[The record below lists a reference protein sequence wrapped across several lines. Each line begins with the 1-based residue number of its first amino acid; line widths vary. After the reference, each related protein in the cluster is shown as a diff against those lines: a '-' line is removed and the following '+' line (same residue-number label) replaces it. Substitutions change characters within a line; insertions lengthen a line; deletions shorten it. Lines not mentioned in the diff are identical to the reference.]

1 MKLYLVRHAQTL
13 WNRDN
18 RLQGYSDTPL
28 SPAGVAQ
35 AASVGAYFARQ
46 PIAALYTSHLPR
58 TIRTAE
64 PIARALGCA
73 PQAEPALGEI
83 GLGDWEGLTPE
94 EINTRYA
101 GAFERWRST
110 PSTTVIPGGEPLAAF
125 RERVRKGIERI
136 MARHQSGPVVVVTH
150 GGVISALLAD
160 WLEASYD
167 HLLRRLV
174 LDNGGI
180 SALNIRAL
188 PPDVLWVNATH
199 HLPVTVASVGQIAS
213 GAESPQAASSSAG

>member
-18 RLQGYSDTPL
+18 RLQGHSDTEL
-28 SPAGVAQ
+28 SPAGLAQ
-35 AASVGAYFARQ
+35 AARVGAYFAGQ
-46 PIAALYTSHLPR
+46 PIEALYTSHLPR

-64 PIARALGCA
+64 PLAQALGCA

-83 GLGDWEGLTPE
+83 GLGEWEGLTPE
-94 EINTRYA
+94 EINARYD
-101 GAFERWRST
+101 GAFERWRTT
-110 PSTTVIPGGEPLAAF
+110 PSTTVIPRGEPLSAF
-125 RERVRKGIERI
+125 RARVRQGIERI
-136 MARHQSGPVVVVTH
+136 LARHRTGPVVVVTH

-160 WLEASYD
+160 WLDANYD
-167 HLLRRLV
+167 HLLQRLV

-180 SALNIRAL
+180 SACSFRAR

-199 HLPVTVASVGQIAS
+199 HLPA
-213 GAESPQAASSSAG
+213 